1 MSFGNTFQGKPGC
14 QHLQQ
19 RTRLHLAQ
27 NNAGQNHPQLPGKR
41 TTDAEF
47 HQSSCSKHQ
56 PHLLVVFEGIEELF
70 PATKALFP
78 PSPSFVPGDDPAG
91 APPGA
96 GRFERN
102 TPVASQVSHFVMLPI
117 ASEQCQG
124 LLSSTSR
131 VASATGQSSKQ
142 SSLVP
147 ARTRPCHCPEP
158 LARAEHRWQCGAE
171 LCSWGLLVLSGSQQ

>member
-1 MSFGNTFQGKPGC
+1 MFQGKTGC

-27 NNAGQNHPQLPGKR
+27 NNAGQNHPQLPGKK
-41 TTDAEF
+41 TADAEF
-47 HQSSCSKHQ
+47 HQSSCGKNQ
-56 PHLLVVFEGIEELF
+56 PHLLVVVEGIEEIF

-96 GRFERN
+96 GRCERN
-102 TPVASQVSHFVMLPI
+102 APVASPVSHFVTLPI

-124 LLSSTSR
+124 LLSSTSS
-131 VASATGQSSKQ
+131 VVLATGQSSKQ
-142 SSLVP
+142 NSLVP

-158 LARAEHRWQCGAE
+158 LARAEHRRRRGAE
-171 LCSWGLLVLSGSQQ
+171 LCSWGLLVLAGSEQ